1 MKKQKYYV
9 TYTPE
14 ETSMVLEALNRLRNS
29 LLQEGRDPACVDDL
43 FLKVMNASPSYNS
56 NSER

>member
-14 ETSMVLEALNRLRNS
+14 ETSMVLEALNRFRNS

-43 FLKVMNASPSYNS
+43 FLKVMNASVKK
-56 NSER
+56 R

>member
-1 MKKQKYYV
+1 MKMPKYYV

-29 LLQEGRDPACVDDL
+29 LLQEGRDPACIDEL
-43 FLKVMNASPSYNS
+43 FLKVANAPVKK
-56 NSER
+56 R